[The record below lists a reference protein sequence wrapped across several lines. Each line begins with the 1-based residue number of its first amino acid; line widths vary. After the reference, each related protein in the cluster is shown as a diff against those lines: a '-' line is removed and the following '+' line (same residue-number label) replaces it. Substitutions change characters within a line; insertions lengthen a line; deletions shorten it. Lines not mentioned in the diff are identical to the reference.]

1 MGRCW
6 FLMVMPERRNLK
18 FSGSWTMLGSWR
30 GNGEREKDGHG
41 VLAVL
46 TFTLTVLGAFFYAL
60 LSICDLQY
68 G

>member
-1 MGRCW
+1 
-6 FLMVMPERRNLK
+6 MVMPERRNLE
-18 FSGSWTMLGSWR
+18 FLGSWTMLGTWL
-30 GNGEREKDGHG
+30 GDGEREKDGQG

-46 TFTLTVLGAFFYAL
+46 TFTLTVLGSFFYAL

>member
-6 FLMVMPERRNLK
+6 FLMVMPERRNLE
-18 FSGSWTMLGSWR
+18 FSGSWTMLGSWL
-30 GNGEREKDGHG
+30 GNGEREKDGQG